1 MNRQK
6 FIELVR
12 EPEKLNQDTSAMLE
26 TLVKEYPYFQTAD
39 ILFTLNLYKENNYR
53 FNNRL
58 KFASAIAAD
67 RKILKS
73 RIASLKPVD
82 LHEKKAVEDLTEEVT
97 DPITTG
103 NEYNH
108 GLSSLVRQLKIEIEN
123 KLDQSGNEERN
134 AGLLDIVYRLDNLV
148 RAPEPDSGIIPDIK
162 DYNFAHLDEIETENQ
177 EKKSQEELIDKFI
190 REEPRITPPAK
201 AGFFDAVDYA
211 KHSIEDKDD
220 IVSETLARIYVK
232 QGNFAKAIRIYQKL
246 SLLNPE
252 KSSFFAAQI
261 EKIRKDQMNA

>member
-1 MNRQK
+1 M
-6 FIELVR
+6 
-12 EPEKLNQDTSAMLE
+12 
-26 TLVKEYPYFQTAD
+26 
-39 ILFTLNLYKENNYR
+39 
-53 FNNRL
+53 
-58 KFASAIAAD
+58 
-67 RKILKS
+67 
-73 RIASLKPVD
+73 
-82 LHEKKAVEDLTEEVT
+82 
-97 DPITTG
+97 
-103 NEYNH
+103 
-108 GLSSLVRQLKIEIEN
+108 
-123 KLDQSGNEERN
+123 
-134 AGLLDIVYRLDNLV
+134 LDIVYRLDNLV